1 MLLLSWN
8 VHIHH
13 QSTQDRVHCPSSPDD
28 LGWKIYKAEKIS
40 NTHKYKQRRAQTW
53 IRVHTQASARTT
65 NTHTPWNIFLIHIHF
80 IKPFI
85 RHEGKCRKMLSF
97 CACCC
102 WAVSYPN
109 QGLNRIYEPVMKHF
123 MLIVFVYE
131 QINGSRAKRMMM
143 WAHTQHDRIPEEF
156 ISCLQ
161 VIRGN
166 N

>member
-13 QSTQDRVHCPSSPDD
+13 QSTQDRVHCPSSLDD
-28 LGWKIYKAEKIS
+28 LGWKKCKVRKIT
-40 NTHKYKQRRAQTW
+40 NTHKYKHRHPNAHMG
-53 IRVHTQASARTT
+53 VSKDCKHTRWS
-65 NTHTPWNIFLIHIHF
+65 IFLNCAHF
-80 IKPFI
+80 ITSFGEQERKCNNRKPL
-85 RHEGKCRKMLSF
+85 CV
-97 CACCC
+97 CC
-102 WAVSYPN
+102 WAVSYPY
-109 QGLNRIYEPVMKHF
+109 QGLNQIYEPVMKHF